1 MEAAR
6 QNSRM
11 LALSFLRQKYPP
23 LGPRLRGKGGKAHSP
38 FSPDQNGCICPPAPW
53 VQLFHPELAACEIHT
68 TRIGRIFRYG
78 LWTRSTHLRLRFDS
92 RNLRRKIIVIRT
104 TAKLFRRRI
113 VKRILQ
119 CSQRRCGGTSAQLS
133 NKESGFRKTSLKLVD
148 LGGR

>member
-11 LALSFLRQKYPP
+11 LALSFLRQKHPP

-78 LWTRSTHLRLRFDS
+78 LWTRSTHLRLRSDS
-92 RNLRRKIIVIRT
+92 RNLRRKIIVDSHYRQAFPAPNRQAHSAMQPTAMGRDLCPTLKQRIRIS
-104 TAKLFRRRI
+104 KN
-113 VKRILQ
+113 
-119 CSQRRCGGTSAQLS
+119 QL
-133 NKESGFRKTSLKLVD
+133 EI
-148 LGGR
+148 GRSRG